1 MAGSAP
7 QGDGLALRAALVI
20 ALATGLTSALV
31 GGIGLSGEPV
41 AYGAVIAALVVRPD
55 FSRWPLAI
63 YPVLLL
69 ICALG
74 LGIGVLASEVMT
86 GAPQVFVFGLVAALM
101 QLLGLLLPSK
111 LRMLAGVLAVVG
123 VLPLLSSSPS
133 FSDSW
138 DQLQGIAIGLFVA
151 SLIQLAFTPAGMAPA
166 GSAGHP
172 EIKPEAKHEA
182 KSDTKPEDKSDT
194 KPEAKSETKPD
205 TKPETKSETSAGE
218 RLMIGLRSPFF
229 WRKLVFASLAL
240 AIGNGI
246 GAVTPKYLYFGV
258 VLLLNDS
265 IGDTLLRVRDR
276 LVGVSLGILM
286 PLLVFNSIGISS
298 LANGLVLGGTAALMV
313 ALGRTDHL
321 RTALISS
328 GVAFVGYGPLVAWYI
343 PHRWFDYALGCGLA
357 LAVGLVVFPNSALR
371 RYQQLKQNPDSS
383 AAALIRILPAARE
396 EARWLGLPPPEA
408 PQR

>member
-111 LRMLAGVLAVVG
+111 LRMLAGVLAVLG

-138 DQLQGIAIGLFVA
+138 DQLQGIAIGLAVA
-151 SLIQLAFTPAGMAPA
+151 SLIQFAFTPAGMAPA
-166 GSAGHP
+166 GSPGHP
-172 EIKPEAKHEA
+172 EIKPEAK
-182 KSDTKPEDKSDT
+182 SDT
-194 KPEAKSETKPD
+194 KPEAKPE

-343 PHRWFDYALGCGLA
+343 PHRWFDYALGCVLA
-357 LAVGLVVFPNSALR
+357 LAIGLVVFPNSALR
-371 RYQQLKQNPDSS
+371 RYQQLKQKPDSS
-383 AAALIRILPAARE
+383 AAELLRILPAARE

>member
-111 LRMLAGVLAVVG
+111 LRMLSGLLAVLG

-138 DQLQGIAIGLFVA
+138 DQLQGIAIGLAVA
-151 SLIQLAFTPAGMAPA
+151 SLIQFAFTPAGMAP
-166 GSAGHP
+166 GSPGHP
-172 EIKPEAKHEA
+172 EIKPEAKP
-182 KSDTKPEDKSDT
+182 DI
-194 KPEAKSETKPD
+194 KSETKP
-205 TKPETKSETSAGE
+205 ETSAGE

-286 PLLVFNSIGISS
+286 PLLVFSSIGISS

-343 PHRWFDYALGCGLA
+343 PHRWFDYALGCVLA
-357 LAVGLVVFPNSALR
+357 LAIGLVVFPNSALR
-371 RYQQLKQNPDSS
+371 RYQQLKQKPNSS
-383 AAALIRILPAARE
+383 AADLLRILPAARE

>member
-7 QGDGLALRAALVI
+7 QGQGDGLALRAALVI

-74 LGIGVLASEVMT
+74 MGIGVLASEVMA

-101 QLLGLLLPSK
+101 QLLALLLPSK

-138 DQLQGIAIGLFVA
+138 DQLQGIAIGLAVG

-166 GSAGHP
+166 GSPGQP
-172 EIKPEAKHEA
+172 EIKPEAKLVTRPEA
-182 KSDTKPEDKSDT
+182 KSDTKPEA
-194 KPEAKSETKPD
+194 KPE

-218 RLMIGLRSPFF
+218 RLRIELRSPFF

-357 LAVGLVVFPNSALR
+357 LAIGLVVFPNSALR
-371 RYQQLKQNPDSS
+371 RYQQLNQKPDSS
-383 AAALIRILPAARE
+383 AAELSRILPAARE
-396 EARWLGLPPPEA
+396 EARWLGLPPPET